1 MTGLRSCL
9 RKSVGWVIVLS
20 GVIVMVSGVYGFDL
34 PDFKSFKLPSFRYG
48 KLKRDRDVNRI
59 FQTYQVLADHKYYKT
74 GQGNIPHA
82 IIGIQDSFKLRS
94 GIWKAVEM
102 TTPMLRNWVTKMD
115 NIYGYPPYGSRIL
128 DDNGQRLGIW
138 YSSKQWTTV
147 ILEENNEIAVLA
159 PEPPGFGGGN

>member
-1 MTGLRSCL
+1 MIGLRRCL
-9 RKSVGWVIVLS
+9 QKRIGWLIVLS
-20 GVIVMVSGVYGFDL
+20 ALIFMVSGVYAFAL
-34 PDFKSFKLPSFRYG
+34 RDFKSFKLPSFRYG

-59 FQTYQVLADHKYYKT
+59 FQTYQVLANHKYYTT

-94 GIWKAVEM
+94 GIWKPVEL
-102 TTPMLRNWVTKMD
+102 TTPLLRSWVTKMD

-128 DDNGQRLGIW
+128 DDKGQQLGIW

-147 ILEENNEIAVLA
+147 IIEENNEIAVLA

>member
-59 FQTYQVLADHKYYKT
+59 FQTYQVLADHKYYIT

-94 GIWKAVEM
+94 GIWKAVEI
-102 TTPMLRNWVTKMD
+102 TTPMLRNWVTRMD

-128 DDNGQRLGIW
+128 DDNGQLLGIW

-147 ILEENNEIAVLA
+147 IIEENNEIAVLA

>member
-128 DDNGQRLGIW
+128 DDNDKRLGIW

-147 ILEENNEIAVLA
+147 IIEENNEIAVLA

>member
-147 ILEENNEIAVLA
+147 IIEENNEIAVLA

>member
-1 MTGLRSCL
+1 MTVLRSYL

-94 GIWKAVEM
+94 GIWKAVEV

>member
-1 MTGLRSCL
+1 MTSLRSCL

-147 ILEENNEIAVLA
+147 IIEENNEIAVLA